1 MTEHTFQRRALKLR
15 ARRTFFR
22 FLRPCLAC
30 TFLLIALS
38 LLARVFSVVSG
49 GTLFYTFLPQWQ
61 FPVDTGIWRADPTAM
76 TNLLDLLGL
85 GELGS
90 LGGIVFSLRLDGLEQ
105 VLVLP
110 VAWRQ
115 VITLVV
121 VQVIVLLVTSP
132 LLYGVLAQ
140 YRGML
145 EGRPR
150 PVRGVFRW
158 YSDLRLTAKAL
169 AVQVILNL
177 WRLLT
182 MLLCVL
188 PGIVCSVLGNE
199 SGSMALLLLALPL
212 TIAGLVVSYCLYLLL
227 LPASYVLARSPEVS
241 VGQAFSRGLALLGGR
256 QGAYC
261 KLNLSFLPW
270 HILGMLFYGIPNLFV
285 IPYVQMSNFLFL
297 DPPPAPEDLGPGGS
311 RTL

>member
-38 LLARVFSVVSG
+38 LLTKVFSIVSG
-49 GTLFYTFLPQWQ
+49 GTLFYTLLPQWQ
-61 FPVDTGIWRADPTAM
+61 FPVDSGIWRADPTAM
-76 TNLLDLLGL
+76 TNLLDLLDR
-85 GELGS
+85 GEMGS

-121 VQVIVLLVTSP
+121 VQAVVLLVTAP
-132 LLYGVLAQ
+132 LLYGVLGQ

-150 PVRGVFRW
+150 PVRAVFRW
-158 YSDLRLTAKAL
+158 YADLRLTAKAL
-169 AVQVILNL
+169 AIQVILNL

-182 MLLCVL
+182 MLLLAL
-188 PGIVCSVLGNE
+188 PGLVCAVLGNE
-199 SGSMALLLLALPL
+199 TGSAAFLLLSLPL
-212 TIAGLVVSYCLYLLL
+212 TIAGLVASYCLYLLL

-241 VGQAFSRGLALLGGR
+241 VGQAFSRGLALVGGR
-256 QGAYC
+256 LGAYC

-270 HILGMLFYGIPNLFV
+270 YVLSMLLYGVPDLFV

-297 DPPPAPEDLGPGGS
+297 DPPPAPEAPGADGPMP
-311 RTL
+311 L

>member
-1 MTEHTFQRRALKLR
+1 MTEHPFQRRALKFR
-15 ARRTFFR
+15 AKRTFFR

-38 LLARVFSVVSG
+38 LLARIFSVVSG

-61 FPVDTGIWRADPTAM
+61 FPVETGIWRADPTAM
-76 TNLLDLLGL
+76 TNLLDLMGL

-90 LGGIVFSLRLDGLEQ
+90 LGGIIFSIRLDGLEQ
-105 VLVLP
+105 VMVLP

-115 VITLVV
+115 VINLLA
-121 VQVIVLLVTSP
+121 VQAVVLLVTSP
-132 LLYGVLAQ
+132 LLYGVLGQ

-145 EGRPR
+145 EGRSM
-150 PVRGVFRW
+150 PVRTIFRW
-158 YSDLRLTAKAL
+158 YADLRLTAKAL
-169 AVQVILNL
+169 AIQIVLNL
-177 WRLLT
+177 WRLVT
-182 MLLCVL
+182 ILLLSL

-199 SGSMALLLLALPL
+199 SGSMALLMLALPMVVG
-212 TIAGLVVSYCLYLLL
+212 GLVVSYCLYLLL

-241 VGQAFSRGLALLGGR
+241 VGQAFSQGLALLGGR
-256 QGAYC
+256 WGDYC

-270 HILGMLFYGIPNLFV
+270 HILGMFFYGAPNLFV

-297 DPPPAPEDLGPGGS
+297 DPPPEQEDLRPGG
-311 RTL
+311 